1 MKLSHYRILQ
11 LSLENIVKGINKQ
24 RLSKNNEKL
33 LIKQNIKKIKIK
45 EKDKDKRK
53 Y

>member
-33 LIKQNIKKIKIK
+33 LIKQNIKKVKVEMK
-45 EKDKDKRK
+45 EKEKRK